1 MSATSGRRPSGKQQD
16 RRRKITELVM
26 AEGSLRIDDLVSTV
40 GASAMTVYR
49 DLADLESQGLVHRNR
64 GYVSAA
70 SSLLYEAASEYRM
83 QQNEAEKDEL
93 ASAAAELVEPGQA
106 LVLDDS
112 TTGVY
117 LARRLPERAPLT
129 VVTNHR
135 GVFGELAGQQGV
147 HLISIGGDYLPW
159 ADAFVG
165 GMALDALRGLRV
177 DLAIMSVS
185 AVTDGICCYPQQEM
199 VQIKKAMLAAA
210 SRRVLY
216 VDHTKFRRRALH
228 AVAPAEDFDMVI
240 VDSATPEADIE
251 VLVERGATVRRTG
264 EIQPDRAKKD
274 LATAGQSSNGAAGV
288 QGAGRA

>member
-1 MSATSGRRPSGKQQD
+1 MSGRRPSGKQQD

-26 AEGSLRIDDLVSTV
+26 AEGTLRIDDLVATI

-64 GYVSAA
+64 GNVSAA
-70 SSLLYEAASEYRM
+70 SSLLYEAASEYRL
-83 QQNEAEKDEL
+83 QQNQVEKEEL
-93 ASAAAELVEPGQA
+93 ARAAAELIEPGQA

-112 TTGVY
+112 TTGVH
-117 LARRLPERAPLT
+117 LARLLPERAPLT

-135 GVFGELAGQQGV
+135 GVFDELSAAPGIS
-147 HLISIGGDYLPW
+147 LICIGGDYLPW

-165 GMALDALRGLRV
+165 GMALDSLRNLRV

-210 SRRVLY
+210 QRTVLY

-228 AVAPAEDFDMVI
+228 AVAPVEDFDIVI
-240 VDSATPEADIE
+240 VDSQTPSSQIE
-251 VLVERGATVRRTG
+251 VLRERGALV
-264 EIQPDRAKKD
+264 EQA
-274 LATAGQSSNGAAGV
+274 SAAGRAAAGT

>member
-1 MSATSGRRPSGKQQD
+1 MSARRPSGKQQD

-26 AEGSLRIDDLVSTV
+26 AEGTMRIDDLVETV

-70 SSLLYEAASEYRM
+70 SSLLYEAASEYRL
-83 QQNEAEKDEL
+83 QQNTSEKEEI
-93 ASAAAELVEPGQA
+93 AQAAAELIEPGQA

-117 LARRLPERAPLT
+117 LARLLPERAPLT

-135 GVFGELAGQQGV
+135 GVFGELAGASGIS
-147 HLISIGGDYLPW
+147 LICVGGDYLPW

-165 GMALDALRGLRV
+165 GMALDALRNLRV

-199 VQIKKAMLAAA
+199 VQIKKAMLASAR
-210 SRRVLY
+210 RRVLY

-228 AVAPAEDFDMVI
+228 AVAPVEDFDVVI
-240 VDSATPEADIE
+240 VDSQTTSADIE
-251 VLVERGATVRRTG
+251 VLRDRGARV
-264 EIQPDRAKKD
+264 EQ
-274 LATAGQSSNGAAGV
+274 AGNARSAVPSTK
-288 QGAGRA
+288 GAGRA

>member
-1 MSATSGRRPSGKQQD
+1 MSGRRPSGKQQD

-26 AEGSLRIDDLVSTV
+26 AEGTLRIDDLVTAV
-40 GASAMTVYR
+40 DASAMTVYR

-70 SSLLYEAASEYRM
+70 SSLLYEAASEYRL
-83 QQNEAEKDEL
+83 QQNTAHKEEIAR
-93 ASAAAELVEPGQA
+93 AAAERIEPGQA
-106 LVLDDS
+106 LMLDDS

-117 LARRLPERAPLT
+117 LARLLPERAPLT

-135 GVFGELAGQQGV
+135 GVFGELAGQQGI
-147 HLISIGGDYLPW
+147 HLISIGGDFLPW

-165 GMALDALRGLRV
+165 GMALDALRGMRV

-185 AVTDGICCYPQQEM
+185 AVTDGVCFYPQQEM
-199 VQIKKAMLAAA
+199 VQLKKTMLASA

-228 AVAPAEDFDMVI
+228 AVAPAEDFDVVI
-240 VDSATPEADIE
+240 VDSETPRSEIE
-251 VLVERGATVRRTG
+251 TLRQRGATV
-264 EIQPDRAKKD
+264 ERAC
-274 LATAGQSSNGAAGV
+274 AAEHGAARE
-288 QGAGRA
+288 QRARRA

>member
-1 MSATSGRRPSGKQQD
+1 MSGRRPSGKQQD
-16 RRRKITELVM
+16 RRHKITELVM
-26 AEGSLRIDDLVSTV
+26 AEGNMRIDDLVEAV

-70 SSLLYEAASEYRM
+70 SSLLYEAASEYRL
-83 QQNEAEKDEL
+83 QQNTAEKEEI
-93 ASAAAELVEPGQA
+93 ARAAAELIEPGQA

-117 LARRLPERAPLT
+117 LARLLPERAPLT

-135 GVFGELAGQQGV
+135 GVFGELAGVAGIS
-147 HLISIGGDYLPW
+147 LICVGGDYLPW

-165 GMALDALRGLRV
+165 GMALDALRNLRV

-199 VQIKKAMLAAA
+199 VQIKKAMLASAR
-210 SRRVLY
+210 RRVLY

-228 AVAPAEDFDMVI
+228 AVAAVEDFGVVI
-240 VDSATPEADIE
+240 VDSQTTRADIE
-251 VLVERGATVRRTG
+251 VLRDRGAQVEQAGNARG
-264 EIQPDRAKKD
+264 AEPGAKG
-274 LATAGQSSNGAAGV
+274 AGQA
-288 QGAGRA
+288 

>member
-1 MSATSGRRPSGKQQD
+1 MSARRPSEKQQD
-16 RRRKITELVM
+16 RRRRITELVM
-26 AEGSLRIDDLVSTV
+26 AEGTLRIDDLVATI

-64 GYVSAA
+64 GNVSAA
-70 SSLLYEAASEYRM
+70 SSLLYEAASEYRLP
-83 QQNEAEKDEL
+83 QNKAEKEEL
-93 ASAAAELVEPGQA
+93 ARAAAELVEPGQA

-117 LARRLPERAPLT
+117 LARLLPERAPLT

-135 GVFGELAGQQGV
+135 GVFDELRNAPGIS
-147 HLISIGGDYLPW
+147 LICVGGDYLPW

-165 GMALDALRGLRV
+165 GMALDALRNLRV

-199 VQIKKAMLAAA
+199 VQIKKAMLASAQ
-210 SRRVLY
+210 RKVLY

-228 AVAPAEDFDMVI
+228 AVAPVEDFDIVL
-240 VDSATPEADIE
+240 VDSKTTSAEIE
-251 VLVERGATVRRTG
+251 VLRDRGALV
-264 EIQPDRAKKD
+264 EQ
-274 LATAGQSSNGAAGV
+274 
-288 QGAGRA
+288 AGRTRSGASSTDRGGRA

>member
-1 MSATSGRRPSGKQQD
+1 MSARRPSGKQQD

-26 AEGSLRIDDLVSTV
+26 AEGTMRIDDLVETV

-70 SSLLYEAASEYRM
+70 SSLLYEAASEYRL
-83 QQNEAEKDEL
+83 QQNTSEKEEI
-93 ASAAAELVEPGQA
+93 AQAAAELIEPGQA

-117 LARRLPERAPLT
+117 LARLLPERAPLT

-135 GVFGELAGQQGV
+135 GVFGELAGASGIS
-147 HLISIGGDYLPW
+147 LICVGGDYLPW

-165 GMALDALRGLRV
+165 GMALDALRNLRV

-199 VQIKKAMLAAA
+199 VQIKKAMLASAR
-210 SRRVLY
+210 RRVLY

-228 AVAPAEDFDMVI
+228 AVAPVEDFDVVI
-240 VDSATPEADIE
+240 VDSRTTSADIE
-251 VLVERGATVRRTG
+251 VLRDRGARV
-264 EIQPDRAKKD
+264 EQ
-274 LATAGQSSNGAAGV
+274 AGNARSAVPSTK
-288 QGAGRA
+288 GAGRA

>member
-1 MSATSGRRPSGKQQD
+1 MSGTSGRRPSSKQQD
-16 RRRKITELVM
+16 RRRRITELVM
-26 AEGSLRIDDLVSTV
+26 EEGTLRIDDLVATV

-83 QQNEAEKDEL
+83 QQNQAEKEEV
-93 ASAAAELVEPGQA
+93 ARAAADLVEPGQA

-117 LARRLPERAPLT
+117 LARLLPERAPLT

-135 GVFGELAGQQGV
+135 GVFGELAAAQGI

-165 GMALDALRGLRV
+165 GMALDALRNLRV

-185 AVTDGICCYPQQEM
+185 AVTDGICFYPQQEM
-199 VQIKKAMLAAA
+199 VQIKKAMLASAR
-210 SRRVLY
+210 RRVLY

-228 AVAPAEDFDMVI
+228 AVAPAEDFDVVI
-240 VDSATPEADIE
+240 VDSRTPDADVE
-251 VLVERGATVRRTG
+251 VLRERGARV
-264 EIQPDRAKKD
+264 ERAGAEGSD
-274 LATAGQSSNGAAGV
+274 AAGTG
-288 QGAGRA
+288 GARRA

>member
-1 MSATSGRRPSGKQQD
+1 MSGRRPSGKQQD

-26 AEGSLRIDDLVSTV
+26 AEGTLRIDDLVETV

-70 SSLLYEAASEYRM
+70 SSLLYEAASEYRL
-83 QQNEAEKDEL
+83 QQNEVEKEEI
-93 ASAAAELVEPGQA
+93 ARAAAELVEPGQA

-117 LARRLPERAPLT
+117 LARLLPERAPLT
-129 VVTNHR
+129 VVTNYR
-135 GVFGELAGQQGV
+135 GVFGELAAAPGIS
-147 HLISIGGDYLPW
+147 LICVGGDYLSW

-165 GMALDALRGLRV
+165 GMALDALRNLRV

-199 VQIKKAMLAAA
+199 VQIKKAMLASAR
-210 SRRVLY
+210 RRVLY

-228 AVAPAEDFDMVI
+228 VVAAVEDFDVVI
-240 VDSATPEADIE
+240 VDSQTAQADVE
-251 VLVERGATVRRTG
+251 VLRDRGARVEQAENTRSAVPST
-264 EIQPDRAKKD
+264 D
-274 LATAGQSSNGAAGV
+274 
-288 QGAGRA
+288 GAGRA

>member
-1 MSATSGRRPSGKQQD
+1 MSARRPSGKQQD

-26 AEGSLRIDDLVSTV
+26 AEGTMRIDDLVETV
-40 GASAMTVYR
+40 DASAMTVYR

-70 SSLLYEAASEYRM
+70 SSLLYEAASEYRL
-83 QQNEAEKDEL
+83 QQNTAEKEQI
-93 ASAAAELVEPGQA
+93 AQAAAELIEPGQA

-117 LARRLPERAPLT
+117 LARLLPERAPLT

-135 GVFGELAGQQGV
+135 GVFGELAGASGIS
-147 HLISIGGDYLPW
+147 LICVGGDYLPW

-165 GMALDALRGLRV
+165 GMALDALRNLRV

-199 VQIKKAMLAAA
+199 VQIKKAMLASAR
-210 SRRVLY
+210 RRVLY

-228 AVAPAEDFDMVI
+228 AVAPVEDFDVVI
-240 VDSATPEADIE
+240 VDSQTTSADIE
-251 VLVERGATVRRTG
+251 VLRDRGARV
-264 EIQPDRAKKD
+264 EQ
-274 LATAGQSSNGAAGV
+274 AGTTRSAVPSTK
-288 QGAGRA
+288 GAGRA

>member
-1 MSATSGRRPSGKQQD
+1 MSGRRPSGKQQD
-16 RRRKITELVM
+16 RRCKITELVM
-26 AEGSLRIDDLVSTV
+26 AEGNMRIDDLVETV

-64 GYVSAA
+64 GFVSAA
-70 SSLLYEAASEYRM
+70 SSLLYEAASEYRL
-83 QQNEAEKDEL
+83 QRNTGEKEEI
-93 ASAAAELVEPGQA
+93 ARAAAELIEPGQA

-117 LARRLPERAPLT
+117 LARLLPERAPLT

-135 GVFGELAGQQGV
+135 GVFGELAGVAGIS
-147 HLISIGGDYLPW
+147 LICVGGDYLPW

-165 GMALDALRGLRV
+165 GMALDALRNLRV

-199 VQIKKAMLAAA
+199 VQIKKAMLASAR
-210 SRRVLY
+210 RRVLY

-228 AVAPAEDFDMVI
+228 AVAPVEEFDVVI
-240 VDSATPEADIE
+240 VDSQTTRADIE
-251 VLVERGATVRRTG
+251 VLRDRGAQV
-264 EIQPDRAKKD
+264 EQ
-274 LATAGQSSNGAAGV
+274 AGNALSAELSTK
-288 QGAGRA
+288 GAGRA

>member
-1 MSATSGRRPSGKQQD
+1 MSARRPSGKQQD

-26 AEGSLRIDDLVSTV
+26 AEGTMRIDDLVETV

-70 SSLLYEAASEYRM
+70 SSLLYEAASEYRL
-83 QQNEAEKDEL
+83 QQNTAEKEEI
-93 ASAAAELVEPGQA
+93 AQAAAELIEPGQA

-117 LARRLPERAPLT
+117 LARLLPERAPLT

-135 GVFGELAGQQGV
+135 GVFGELAGASGIS
-147 HLISIGGDYLPW
+147 LICVGGDYLPW

-165 GMALDALRGLRV
+165 GMALDALRNLRV

-199 VQIKKAMLAAA
+199 VQIKKAMLASAR
-210 SRRVLY
+210 RRVLY

-228 AVAPAEDFDMVI
+228 AVAPVEDFDVVI
-240 VDSATPEADIE
+240 VDSQTTRADIE
-251 VLVERGATVRRTG
+251 VLRDRGARVEQAGNTRSAVPSTKG
-264 EIQPDRAKKD
+264 
-274 LATAGQSSNGAAGV
+274 AGQA
-288 QGAGRA
+288 

>member
-1 MSATSGRRPSGKQQD
+1 MSGTSGRRPSGKQQD

-26 AEGSLRIDDLVSTV
+26 AEGTLRIDDLVVTV

-70 SSLLYEAASEYRM
+70 SSLLYEAASEYRL
-83 QQNEAEKDEL
+83 QQNEVEKKEL
-93 ASAAAELVEPGQA
+93 ARAAAELIEPGQA
-106 LVLDDS
+106 VMLDDS

-117 LARRLPERAPLT
+117 LARLLPERAPLT

-135 GVFGELAGQQGV
+135 GVFGELAGQQGI
-147 HLISIGGDYLPW
+147 HLISVGGDYLPW

-165 GMALDALRGLRV
+165 GMALDALRGMRV

-185 AVTDGICCYPQQEM
+185 AVTGGVCFYPQQEM
-199 VQIKKAMLAAA
+199 VQLKKAMLASA

-228 AVAPAEDFDMVI
+228 AVAPAEDFDIVI
-240 VDSATPEADIE
+240 VDSKTSDSDVE
-251 VLVERGATVRRTG
+251 VLRERGAEV
-264 EIQPDRAKKD
+264 EK
-274 LATAGQSSNGAAGV
+274 AGDDNSGAAG
-288 QGAGRA
+288 AERARRA

>member
-1 MSATSGRRPSGKQQD
+1 MSGRRPSGKQQD

-26 AEGSLRIDDLVSTV
+26 AEGNLRIDDLVETV

-70 SSLLYEAASEYRM
+70 SSLLYEAASEYRL
-83 QQNEAEKDEL
+83 QQNTAEKEEI
-93 ASAAAELVEPGQA
+93 ARAAAELIEPGQA

-117 LARRLPERAPLT
+117 LARLLPERAPLT

-135 GVFGELAGQQGV
+135 GVFGELAGVPGIS
-147 HLISIGGDYLPW
+147 LICVGGDYLPW

-165 GMALDALRGLRV
+165 GMALDALRNLRV

-199 VQIKKAMLAAA
+199 VQIKKAMLASAR
-210 SRRVLY
+210 RRVLY

-228 AVAPAEDFDMVI
+228 AVAPVEDFDVVI
-240 VDSATPEADIE
+240 VDSQTTSADIE
-251 VLVERGATVRRTG
+251 VLRDRGARV
-264 EIQPDRAKKD
+264 EQ
-274 LATAGQSSNGAAGV
+274 AGNARSAEPSTK
-288 QGAGRA
+288 GAGRA

>member
-1 MSATSGRRPSGKQQD
+1 MSARRPSGKQQD

-26 AEGSLRIDDLVSTV
+26 AAGTMRIDDLVETV

-70 SSLLYEAASEYRM
+70 SSLLYEAASEYRL
-83 QQNEAEKDEL
+83 QQNTSEKEEI
-93 ASAAAELVEPGQA
+93 AQAAAELIEPGQA

-117 LARRLPERAPLT
+117 LARLLPERAPLT

-135 GVFGELAGQQGV
+135 GVFGELAGASGIS
-147 HLISIGGDYLPW
+147 LICVGGDYLPW

-165 GMALDALRGLRV
+165 GMALDALRNLRV

-199 VQIKKAMLAAA
+199 VQIKKAMLASAR
-210 SRRVLY
+210 RRVLY

-228 AVAPAEDFDMVI
+228 AVAPVEDFDVVI
-240 VDSATPEADIE
+240 VDSRTTSADIE
-251 VLVERGATVRRTG
+251 VLCDRGARV
-264 EIQPDRAKKD
+264 EQ
-274 LATAGQSSNGAAGV
+274 AGNARSAVPSTK
-288 QGAGRA
+288 GAGRA